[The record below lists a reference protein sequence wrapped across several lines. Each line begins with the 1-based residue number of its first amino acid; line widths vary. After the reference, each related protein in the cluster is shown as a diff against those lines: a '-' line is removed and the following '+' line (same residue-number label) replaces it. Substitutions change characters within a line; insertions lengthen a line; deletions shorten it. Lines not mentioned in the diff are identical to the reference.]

1 MAEGGQSPS
10 LTLSGSVGTGYSG
23 AAQVLDNYTLYT
35 PEQTVAKTQPSSF
48 FLNPDGTPQYVWSFA
63 GDVVYKTKPFK
74 DQINDNINKSIAL
87 NLSVPIFNGWSTHT
101 AISKAKINVINSRYN
116 LDLSKLQLR
125 KTIEQSVA
133 DARAALNK
141 YQSSITGVDAARESY
156 RYADQKFTLGSMN
169 SVDYNNSKKDLEKAE
184 SNLLQAKFEFI
195 FKSTVLDFY
204 MGKPISLKRK

>member
-1 MAEGGQSPS
+1 M
-10 LTLSGSVGTGYSG
+10 
-23 AAQVLDNYTLYT
+23 
-35 PEQTVAKTQPSSF
+35 
-48 FLNPDGTPQYVWSFA
+48 
-63 GDVVYKTKPFK
+63 
-74 DQINDNINKSIAL
+74 
-87 NLSVPIFNGWSTHT
+87 
-101 AISKAKINVINSRYN
+101 INSRYN